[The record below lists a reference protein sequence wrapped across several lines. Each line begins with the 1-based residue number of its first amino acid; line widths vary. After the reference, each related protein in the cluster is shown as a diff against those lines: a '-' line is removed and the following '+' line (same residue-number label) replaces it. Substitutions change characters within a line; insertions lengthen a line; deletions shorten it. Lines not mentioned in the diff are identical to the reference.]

1 MPPRST
7 HPATSSGLS
16 RPATSAG
23 LPLVGLTAVLTLV
36 ALEMVRASGPVID
49 TAYGEGGASA
59 AARAA
64 VVSYAAPGLVAG
76 LLLLAVRRAA
86 RPAPAALL
94 VGCGLL
100 AVLRLGMQG
109 VTGEARFFL
118 GLAAVAVALTALV
131 LAVAVLAGRPGGGR
145 TAAAAVL
152 TGAGGGVGLSLA
164 LGTWDAPWRQTV
176 LGWSVAVVLVA
187 ALVLLAVLVAGDPSS
202 APNRQVGRLW
212 VLGPALGLAAMML
225 ANPAFAAAQSGLPL
239 AVAGPVHG
247 AGLLVAGGLLTC
259 PTLTRRPR
267 PRSTGRW
274 GSGLAAVGLVAGV
287 TLALQLSGSSRLLG
301 SAVLVA
307 LLTAQVT
314 GGMLLGLALQPG
326 PPPTRREARRVPALA
341 ATSVA
346 AAVAGL
352 LTIGPVLAYQLDYD
366 VTLGFPNELVL
377 VATTLALALAGL
389 RVTAAGPG
397 EGAPARRVRFS
408 PTLLVAAALLLL
420 GTAVAVA
427 GALGSRSADEQP
439 GDVGYTGR
447 VVSWN
452 LHYGVSPA
460 GAVELEAVARTIEAY
475 DPDVVLLQE
484 VSRGWVQGGGVDMAS
499 WLSTRLGRPFVF
511 GAAADGRFGNVI
523 LARGAMT
530 DVEVQSLPYGAGPQR
545 RSALTAVTRL
555 GPQPTTVTSIHL
567 QHRAANGATRVAQ
580 VQAFLD
586 AQAVRASRPSAR
598 VVGGD
603 LNATP
608 GRPEVG
614 LLTDAG
620 YVSAIDTVGD
630 PAALTDPSPRPT
642 RRIDWVF
649 GRGVS
654 FTEAEVLTGVQLSD
668 HLPLVVGVAP

>member
-1 MPPRST
+1 MPSRSS
-7 HPATSSGLS
+7 HPATPTERP

-23 LPLVGLTAVLTLV
+23 VPLVGLTAVLTLV
-36 ALEMVRASGPVID
+36 ALELVRASGPVID

-64 VVSYAAPGLVAG
+64 LLSYASPGLVAG

-86 RPAPAALL
+86 RPSPVALL
-94 VGCGLL
+94 AGCGLL
-100 AVLRLGMQG
+100 AVLRLALQG

-118 GLAAVAVALTALV
+118 GLAAVAVSLAVLV
-131 LAVAVLAGRPGGGR
+131 LAVALLAGRSGGGR

-176 LGWSVAVVLVA
+176 LGWSVTIILVA

-202 APNRQVGRLW
+202 APGRQVGRLW
-212 VLGPALGLAAMML
+212 VLGPALALAAMML

-247 AGLLVAGGLLTC
+247 AGLLLAGGL
-259 PTLTRRPR
+259 LTRRPR
-267 PRSTGRW
+267 PRTSGRW

-287 TLALQLSGSSRLLG
+287 ALALQLSGGRLLLG

-314 GGMLLGLALQPG
+314 GGLLLGLALQPG
-326 PPPTRREARRVPALA
+326 PPPPGRAARRVPALA

-346 AAVAGL
+346 ATVVGL

-377 VATTLALALAGL
+377 VATALALALVGL
-389 RVTAAGPG
+389 GVADPGPG
-397 EGAPARRVRFS
+397 EGAPARGVRLP
-408 PTLLVAAALLLL
+408 PTLLVAGALLLL

-427 GALGSRSADEQP
+427 GAWGTRNADEGP

-484 VSRGWVQGGGVDMAS
+484 VSRGWVQGGGVDMAT

-511 GAAADGRFGNVI
+511 GPAADGRFGNVI

-530 DVEVQSLPYGAGPQR
+530 DVRVQPLPYGAGPQR

-555 GPQPTTVTSIHL
+555 GLQPTTVTSIHL
-567 QHRAANGATRVAQ
+567 QHRAANGATRAAQ

-586 AQAVRASRPSAR
+586 AQVVSASRPGAR
-598 VVGGD
+598 VLGGD

-630 PAALTDPSPRPT
+630 PAALTDPSPRPA

-649 GRGVS
+649 GRDVS
-654 FTEAEVLTGVQLSD
+654 FTDAEVLAGVQLSD